1 VNYRMREM
9 EEESK
14 FNEIEFPINYESNSD
29 DENLL
34 NHKPLV
40 DRNDTQIRDLR
51 SALHLGSKKSNLINF
66 FRFYDVA
73 T

>member
-1 VNYRMREM
+1 MYSEKGPWSDKENKVNYRMREM

-40 DRNDTQIRDLR
+40 DRNDT
-51 SALHLGSKKSNLINF
+51 
-66 FRFYDVA
+66 
-73 T
+73 

>member
-1 VNYRMREM
+1 MREM

-34 NHKPLV
+34 NQKPLV
-40 DRNDTQIRDLR
+40 DRNDT
-51 SALHLGSKKSNLINF
+51 
-66 FRFYDVA
+66 
-73 T
+73 